1 MFFKIKQKLI
11 RSLIC
16 PEFLFKRKTSKC
28 SKTGKKPELKGK
40 SCLNAKPQSVIKQ
53 ALIATTQIPQNL
65 QSINT
70 VEELTG
76 ECTFAL

>member
-16 PEFLFKRKTSKC
+16 PEFL
-28 SKTGKKPELKGK
+28 
-40 SCLNAKPQSVIKQ
+40 LNAKPQSAIKQ
-53 ALIATTQIPQNL
+53 DLIAATPIPQNL